1 MASIVYI
8 LCALTSLACS
18 ILLFRGYSANK
29 FRLLFWSGIGFAGFS
44 INNIILFVDES
55 VIHHIDFSVAR
66 TVPGAIGIIIMVYGL
81 ITEEI

>member
-8 LCALTSLACS
+8 LCALTSLSCA

-29 FRLLFWSGIGFAGFS
+29 FRLLFWSGIGFTGFTL
-44 INNIILFVDES
+44 NNILLFLDET
-55 VIHHIDFSVAR
+55 VIHHIDLSIVR
-66 TVPGAIGIIIMVYGL
+66 TIPGAIGVIIMVYGL